1 MNLKRTDGK
10 EELVKID
17 ELNLKDDDV
26 LPIICDICYC
36 MKELSYKVYKER
48 TLDPKF
54 DTIPCDQCFQ
64 SLQ

>member
-36 MKELSYKVYKER
+36 MK
-48 TLDPKF
+48 
-54 DTIPCDQCFQ
+54 
-64 SLQ
+64 